1 MICSYIEI
9 YNEQIIDLLDVKK
22 DKKLNIRQDLKK
34 GIFVENIIE
43 EIVFSQE
50 KLLECLNNGMRNRH
64 VGETMMNR

>member
-34 GIFVENIIE
+34 GIFVENIVE
-43 EIVFSQE
+43 EIVFS
-50 KLLECLNNGMRNRH
+50 
-64 VGETMMNR
+64 